1 MSTAYAIGGVSA
13 VLQGLLSEGLS
24 EHAVSGALAVDVDVS
39 AMPTDQ
45 VDDGAILN
53 IFLYQVTPNLSR
65 RNESLPSRNVHS
77 QRLTN
82 QPLALDLH
90 YLVSAHGSDDYFSE
104 VLLGSAMQT
113 LHEKPF
119 FDRKA
124 IRALLPTGG
133 GDPLIEALANA
144 GLAEQLEQLT
154 ITPDYL
160 SNEDMS
166 RLWSALQSSYR
177 PSVSYRIT
185 AVLIEAEKPSV
196 SALPVLSRGITV
208 RPDLVP
214 PTPTLMTV
222 AYPNQQI
229 AGHLNETIT
238 VSGFNLNGPNV
249 RAKLQRLNTEL
260 VDDFPLLA
268 GANNERVKF
277 DLPGDATLWRTGVY
291 SLSLIMDNA
300 AGDRIESNQL
310 SLTIAPQFSGFNAT
324 RNPDNSLGV
333 EITIDPEVTDTQSI
347 SLIIGQ
353 TQEIAEKVVLTPPA
367 QSVDKV
373 HFKFP
378 DIPAGNYWARVLV
391 DGVNSLLI
399 DRSTDPPEFFATQ
412 QVVIPA

>member
-1 MSTAYAIGGVSA
+1 MSTAYAIAGVSA
-13 VLQGLLSEGLS
+13 VLQRLLTEGLS
-24 EHAVSGALAVDVDVS
+24 EHAVSSALAVDVGVS

-45 VDDGAILN
+45 VDDDAHLN
-53 IFLYQVTPNLSR
+53 VFLYQVRPNLSR

-90 YLVSAHGSDDYFSE
+90 YLISAHGGDDLFSE

-119 FDRKA
+119 FDRKS

-133 GDPLIEALANA
+133 GDPLSEALANA
-144 GLAEQLEQLT
+144 GLADQLEQLT
-154 ITPDYL
+154 ITPEYL

-166 RLWSALQSSYR
+166 KLWSALQSSYR
-177 PSVSYRIT
+177 PSATYLVT

-196 SALPVLSRGITV
+196 SALPVLSRGITA

-222 AYPNQQI
+222 TYPLQQI
-229 AGHLNETIT
+229 AAHLNETIT
-238 VSGFNLNGPNV
+238 ITGFNLNGPNV
-249 RAKLQRLNTEL
+249 RAKLQKLNTEQ

-268 GANNERVKF
+268 GANNELVTF
-277 DLPGDATLWRTGVY
+277 DLPNDATLWRAGVY

-300 AGDRIESNQL
+300 TGDPIESNQL
-310 SLTIAPQFSGFNAT
+310 SLTIAPRFSAFNAT
-324 RNPDNSLGV
+324 RNPDNSLSV

-353 TQEIAEKVVLTPPA
+353 TQEIAEKIILPPLA
-367 QSVDKV
+367 QSIDTVR
-373 HFKFP
+373 FGFP
-378 DIPAGNYWARVLV
+378 DIPAGNYWARVRV
-391 DGVNSLLI
+391 DGVDSLLI
-399 DRSTDPPEFFATQ
+399 DRSTTPPEFFATQ
-412 QVVIPA
+412 QVVVPA